1 MTGAELLALD
11 HAAMA
16 RSHSLIL
23 LGGGLGLLSIVAGLI
38 SRRIGAPVL
47 LVFLAIGMLA
57 GDDHV
62 LGVPFD
68 DFGAVYLIGSVALA
82 VILLEG
88 GLKTP
93 VSMLRL
99 AFWPAA
105 VLATIGVGVT
115 AGILGAVVS
124 LIDGVPVT
132 AALLAGAAAAPTDA
146 AAVAVLLRRAGAA
159 LPERLFALLRV
170 ESGLND
176 PMSVFLT
183 VLLLHLIAEP
193 GSIGVGGA
201 VLLFLEQMIGGAA
214 LGVAGGWAL
223 AQSLKRL
230 PIEAPLAP
238 VLVLTGGLAVFG
250 LAQLIGTS
258 GFLAT
263 YLAAV
268 ITGATQH
275 RARQDVE
282 HFFEGMA
289 WLAQIVL
296 FLMLGLLITPEELP
310 PFLPGA
316 VIGAAVLIL
325 LARPVA
331 VFLCLLPFRFNLRE
345 TAFAS
350 WVGLRGAVSIYLS
363 IIPGL
368 ADPHR
373 DQRLFASIFIL
384 VIASLVVQGWT
395 VAPAACLLDANVLLD
410 KNYSVFL

>member
-1 MTGAELLALD
+1 VTGAQLLALG

-16 RSHSLIL
+16 RSHKLIL
-23 LGGGLGLLSIVAGLI
+23 SGGALGLLSIVAGLI

-57 GDDHV
+57 GDDHL
-62 LGVPFD
+62 LGVQFD
-68 DFGAVYLIGSVALA
+68 DFGSAYLIGSVALA
-82 VILLEG
+82 VILIEG

-115 AGILGAVVS
+115 AGILGAVIS
-124 LIDGVPVT
+124 LVDGVPI
-132 AALLAGAAAAPTDA
+132 AGALLAGSAAAPTDA

-159 LPERLFALLRV
+159 LPERLFALLSV

-183 VLLLHLIAEP
+183 FLLLHLIAEP
-193 GSIGVGGA
+193 GSIGAGGA
-201 VLLFLEQMIGGAA
+201 ILLFLVEMIGGAA
-214 LGVAGGWAL
+214 LGLAGGWLL
-223 AQSLKRL
+223 AQSLRRF

-275 RARQDVE
+275 RAHEDVE

-289 WLAQIVL
+289 RLAQIVL
-296 FLMLGLLITPEELP
+296 FLMLGLLVTPENLP
-310 PFLPGA
+310 PYLPGA
-316 VIGAAVLIL
+316 VIGAALLIL

-331 VFLCLLPFRFNLRE
+331 VFLCLLPFGFNLRE

-350 WVGLRGAVSIYLS
+350 WVGLRGAVPIYLS
-363 IIPGL
+363 IIPAL

-373 DQRLFASIFIL
+373 DERLFASIFIL

-395 VAPAACLLDANVLLD
+395 VAPAARLLGFGRVG
-410 KNYSVFL
+410 

>member
-1 MTGAELLALD
+1 MTGAQLLALG
-11 HAAMA
+11 HAALA
-16 RSHSLIL
+16 RSHKLIL
-23 LGGGLGLLSIVAGLI
+23 SGGALGLLSIVAGLI

-62 LGVPFD
+62 LGVQFD
-68 DFGAVYLIGSVALA
+68 DFGAAYLIGSVALA
-82 VILLEG
+82 VILIEG

-105 VLATIGVGVT
+105 VLASIGVGVT
-115 AGILGAVVS
+115 AGILGAVIS
-124 LIDGVPVT
+124 LVDGVPVA

-159 LPERLFALLRV
+159 LPDRLFALLSV

-183 VLLLHLIAEP
+183 FLLLHLIAEP

-201 VLLFLEQMIGGAA
+201 VLLFLEEMVGGAA
-214 LGVAGGWAL
+214 LGLAGGWFL
-223 AQSLKRL
+223 ARSLKRL

-238 VLVLTGGLAVFG
+238 ILVLTGGLAVFG

-275 RARQDVE
+275 RAHEDVE

-296 FLMLGLLITPEELP
+296 FLMLGLLVTPENLP
-310 PFLPGA
+310 PYLPGA
-316 VIGAAVLIL
+316 VISAAVLIL

-331 VFLCLLPFRFNLRE
+331 VFACLLPFGFNLRE

-350 WVGLRGAVSIYLS
+350 WVGLRGAVPIYLS

-368 ADPHR
+368 ADPRR
-373 DQRLFASIFIL
+373 DERLFARIFIL

-395 VAPAACLLDANVLLD
+395 VAPAARLLGFGRRV
-410 KNYSVFL
+410 

>member
-1 MTGAELLALD
+1 MTGPQLIALG

-16 RSHSLIL
+16 ESHKLIL
-23 LGGGLGLLSIVAGLI
+23 LGGALGVLSILAGLL

-47 LVFLAIGMLA
+47 LAFLALGMLA
-57 GDDHV
+57 GEDGP
-62 LGVPFD
+62 LGIPYD
-68 DFGAVYLIGSVALA
+68 DFGSAYLVGSVALA

-115 AGILGAVVS
+115 AVVAGGAVWLVEG
-124 LIDGVPVT
+124 LPVA

-146 AAVAVLLRRAGAA
+146 AAVAALLRRAGAA
-159 LPERLFALLRV
+159 LPERLLALLEV

-183 VLLLHLIAEP
+183 FLLMRLVAEP
-193 GSIGVGGA
+193 GSVGVDDA
-201 VLLFLEQMIGGAA
+201 ALLFFEEMAGGAA
-214 LGVAGGWAL
+214 LGMAGGWLL

-230 PIEAPLAP
+230 PIEASLAP

-250 LAQLIGTS
+250 LAQLVGAS

-263 YLAAV
+263 YVAAIV
-268 ITGATQH
+268 TGATQH
-275 RARQDVE
+275 RAQENVE
-282 HFFEGMA
+282 RFLEGTA
-289 WLAQIVL
+289 WLAQIAL
-296 FLMLGLLITPEELP
+296 FLMLGLLVTPHELP
-310 PFLPGA
+310 PYLPGA
-316 VIGAAVLIL
+316 VLGAAVLIL
-325 LARPVA
+325 LARPLA
-331 VFLCLLPFRFNLRE
+331 VLVCLLPFRFNLRE
-345 TAFAS
+345 TVFAS
-350 WVGLRGAVSIYLS
+350 WMGLRGAVPIYLS

-373 DQRLFASIFIL
+373 DERLFASIFIL
-384 VIASLVVQGWT
+384 VIASLIVQGWT
-395 VAPAACLLDANVLLD
+395 IVPAARVLGFGPR
-410 KNYSVFL
+410 SGRPGICR

>member
-1 MTGAELLALD
+1 
-11 HAAMA
+11 
-16 RSHSLIL
+16 
-23 LGGGLGLLSIVAGLI
+23 
-38 SRRIGAPVL
+38 
-47 LVFLAIGMLA
+47 
-57 GDDHV
+57 
-62 LGVPFD
+62 
-68 DFGAVYLIGSVALA
+68 
-82 VILLEG
+82 
-88 GLKTP
+88 
-93 VSMLRL
+93 
-99 AFWPAA
+99 
-105 VLATIGVGVT
+105 VT
-115 AGILGAVVS
+115 AGILGAAVS
-124 LIDGVPVT
+124 LVDGVPVA
-132 AALLAGAAAAPTDA
+132 AALLAGSAAAPTDA

-159 LPERLFALLRV
+159 LPERLFALLSV

-183 VLLLHLIAEP
+183 FLLLRLIAEP

-201 VLLFLEQMIGGAA
+201 VLLFLEEMAGGAA
-214 LGVAGGWAL
+214 LGLAGGWLL
-223 AQSLKRL
+223 ARSLKRL

-275 RARQDVE
+275 RAREDVE

-296 FLMLGLLITPEELP
+296 FLMLGLLVTPEDLP
-310 PFLPGA
+310 PYLPGA

-331 VFLCLLPFRFNLRE
+331 VFACLLPFRFSLRE

-350 WVGLRGAVSIYLS
+350 WVGLRGAVPIYLS

-368 ADPHR
+368 ADPQR

-395 VAPAACLLDANVLLD
+395 VASAARLLGFGRAG
-410 KNYSVFL
+410 

>member
-1 MTGAELLALD
+1 MTGAQLLALG
-11 HAAMA
+11 HAALA
-16 RSHSLIL
+16 RSHKLIL
-23 LGGGLGLLSIVAGLI
+23 SGGALGLLSIVAGLI

-62 LGVPFD
+62 LGVQFD
-68 DFGAVYLIGSVALA
+68 DFGAAYLIGSVALS
-82 VILLEG
+82 VILIEG

-105 VLATIGVGVT
+105 VLASIGVGVT
-115 AGILGAVVS
+115 AGILGAVIS
-124 LIDGVPVT
+124 LVDGVPVA

-159 LPERLFALLRV
+159 LPDRLFALLSV

-183 VLLLHLIAEP
+183 FLLLHLIAEP

-201 VLLFLEQMIGGAA
+201 VLLFLEEMVGGAA
-214 LGVAGGWAL
+214 LGLAGGWFL
-223 AQSLKRL
+223 ARSLKRL

-238 VLVLTGGLAVFG
+238 ILVLTGGLAVFG

-275 RARQDVE
+275 RAHEDVE

-296 FLMLGLLITPEELP
+296 FLMLGLLVTPENLP
-310 PFLPGA
+310 PYLPGA
-316 VIGAAVLIL
+316 VISAAVLIL

-331 VFLCLLPFRFNLRE
+331 VFACLRPFGFNLRE

-350 WVGLRGAVSIYLS
+350 WVGLRGAVPIYLS

-368 ADPHR
+368 ADPRR
-373 DQRLFASIFIL
+373 DERLFARIFIL

-395 VAPAACLLDANVLLD
+395 VAPAARLLGFGRRV
-410 KNYSVFL
+410 

>member
-1 MTGAELLALD
+1 
-11 HAAMA
+11 
-16 RSHSLIL
+16 
-23 LGGGLGLLSIVAGLI
+23 
-38 SRRIGAPVL
+38 
-47 LVFLAIGMLA
+47 
-57 GDDHV
+57 
-62 LGVPFD
+62 
-68 DFGAVYLIGSVALA
+68 
-82 VILLEG
+82 
-88 GLKTP
+88 
-93 VSMLRL
+93 
-99 AFWPAA
+99 
-105 VLATIGVGVT
+105 
-115 AGILGAVVS
+115 
-124 LIDGVPVT
+124 
-132 AALLAGAAAAPTDA
+132 
-146 AAVAVLLRRAGAA
+146 
-159 LPERLFALLRV
+159 
-170 ESGLND
+170 
-176 PMSVFLT
+176 MSVFLT

-331 VFLCLLPFRFNLRE
+331 VFLCLLPFRFTLRE

-350 WVGLRGAVSIYLS
+350 WVGLRGAVPIYLS

-395 VAPAACLLDANVLLD
+395 VAPAARLLGFGRPA
-410 KNYSVFL
+410 

>member
-1 MTGAELLALD
+1 MTGAQLLALG
-11 HAAMA
+11 HAALA
-16 RSHSLIL
+16 RSHKLIL
-23 LGGGLGLLSIVAGLI
+23 SGGALGLLSIVAGLI

-62 LGVPFD
+62 LGVQFD
-68 DFGAVYLIGSVALA
+68 DFGAAYLIGSVALA
-82 VILLEG
+82 VILIEG

-105 VLATIGVGVT
+105 VLASIGVGVT
-115 AGILGAVVS
+115 AGILGAVIS
-124 LIDGVPVT
+124 LVDGVPVA

-159 LPERLFALLRV
+159 LPDRLFALLSV

-176 PMSVFLT
+176 PMSVFLLF
-183 VLLLHLIAEP
+183 LLLHLIAEP

-201 VLLFLEQMIGGAA
+201 VLLFLEEMVGGAA
-214 LGVAGGWAL
+214 LGLAGGWFL
-223 AQSLKRL
+223 ARSLKRL

-238 VLVLTGGLAVFG
+238 ILVLTGGLAVFG

-275 RARQDVE
+275 RAHEDVE

-296 FLMLGLLITPEELP
+296 FLMLGLLVTPENLP
-310 PFLPGA
+310 PYLPGA
-316 VIGAAVLIL
+316 VISAAVLIL

-331 VFLCLLPFRFNLRE
+331 VFACLLPFGFNLRE

-350 WVGLRGAVSIYLS
+350 WVGLRGAVPIYLS

-368 ADPHR
+368 ADPRR
-373 DQRLFASIFIL
+373 DERLFARIFIL

-395 VAPAACLLDANVLLD
+395 VAPAARLLGFGRRV
-410 KNYSVFL
+410 